1 MAYTSFSQALR
12 EVADTLSSKIP
23 RMKIALT
30 ALGSELPNSDL
41 LQAANDVLGN
51 IDPVIIGPEGLKG
64 SIHHHANTLM
74 QAHQIMERL
83 LANGDIDGAVTLH
96 YNFALGTTTA
106 AQTQS
111 IASGRRMVLSS
122 TTGSSDTRRTAAVV
136 KNALAGLAVADALGV
151 SHPTLGILNI
161 EGAPAAER
169 ILQRLSLS
177 GFPIDFAIS
186 SRADG
191 GVLMRG
197 NDLIRATPDVMVCD
211 TLTGN
216 LLIKLWSAGFSGGDV
231 ETMGCGYGVGLGP
244 HQQSVICIISRAS
257 GIATIANAMQ
267 FCAKMAKREVIKR
280 WQTRWQHAQRID
292 IESLLTGNAEVAHPT
307 SPPPTAT
314 QDSVPIPAKT
324 IVDDEI
330 HGIDILQLDQAQRW
344 LWLQGIYAETGM
356 GCTGPVLMIHHKNR
370 ADALKHLRTFLN

>member
-64 SIHHHANTLM
+64 AIHHHANTLT

-83 LANGDIDGAVTLH
+83 LAAGDIDGAVTLH

-106 AQTQS
+106 AQIQS

-122 TTGSSDTRRTAAVV
+122 TTGSSDTRRAAALV

-161 EGAPAAER
+161 DGAPAAER
-169 ILQRLSLS
+169 ILQH
-177 GFPIDFAIS
+177 
-186 SRADG
+186 
-191 GVLMRG
+191 
-197 NDLIRATPDVMVCD
+197 
-211 TLTGN
+211 TG
-216 LLIKLWSAGFSGGDV
+216 
-231 ETMGCGYGVGLGP
+231 
-244 HQQSVICIISRAS
+244 
-257 GIATIANAMQ
+257 
-267 FCAKMAKREVIKR
+267 
-280 WQTRWQHAQRID
+280 
-292 IESLLTGNAEVAHPT
+292 
-307 SPPPTAT
+307 
-314 QDSVPIPAKT
+314 
-324 IVDDEI
+324 
-330 HGIDILQLDQAQRW
+330 
-344 LWLQGIYAETGM
+344 
-356 GCTGPVLMIHHKNR
+356 
-370 ADALKHLRTFLN
+370 